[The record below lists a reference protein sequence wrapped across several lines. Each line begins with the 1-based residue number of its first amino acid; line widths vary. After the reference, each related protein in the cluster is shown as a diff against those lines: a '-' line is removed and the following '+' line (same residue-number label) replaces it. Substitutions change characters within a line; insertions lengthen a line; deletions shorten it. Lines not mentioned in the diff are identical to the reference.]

1 MRTILRTKFGSTKD
15 HTALKRAC
23 RMKTPLYLKCG
34 TASITAG
41 PWLAKPKRRT
51 VPWIAGHVMARR
63 RTRRMPQG
71 CLKGEDVHASL
82 NSMCGMA
89 VPQLVR
95 VNVEPSGF
103 APLSADIPN
112 GLP

>member
-1 MRTILRTKFGSTKD
+1 
-15 HTALKRAC
+15 
-23 RMKTPLYLKCG
+23 
-34 TASITAG
+34 
-41 PWLAKPKRRT
+41 
-51 VPWIAGHVMARR
+51 
-63 RTRRMPQG
+63 MPQG

-82 NSMCGMA
+82 NSMSGMA

-103 APLSADIPN
+103 APLSADIPD